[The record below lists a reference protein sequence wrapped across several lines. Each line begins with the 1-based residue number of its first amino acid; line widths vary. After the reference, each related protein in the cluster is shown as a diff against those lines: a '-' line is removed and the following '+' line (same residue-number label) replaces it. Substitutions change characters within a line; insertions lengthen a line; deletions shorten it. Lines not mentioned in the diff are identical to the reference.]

1 MSDLHNLEPAE
12 VRAAR
17 EAFGLTQKQ
26 MDQKLGVGKDTT
38 RDWERG
44 KRAVPGPAAL
54 AVKLLLALRDAKRA
68 SASALY
74 QAFWG

>member
-1 MSDLHNLEPAE
+1 MEPDE

-26 MDQKLGVGKDTT
+26 MDARLGVGKDST

-44 KRAVPGPAAL
+44 KRAVPGPASLAL
-54 AVKLLLALRDAKRA
+54 KLLLALRDAKRTAA
-68 SASALY
+68 STLY
-74 QAFWG
+74 EAFWG